1 MSRSRRQSLVGAVLA
16 ASFRPDRQGR
26 LLLSERLPERL
37 PVPGN
42 ERAREAW
49 AGIVQAQ
56 ARCRENG
63 VVDAY
68 GFAGLVRTLHRELA
82 AGEVTS
88 EVRFRVLT
96 ALAFGPWK
104 ITTSGGLPWGEPL
117 RPDDELRGHWE
128 RWARHEPPSPARE
141 WGEADWAVQRFEK
154 GLDAVEAFHA
164 AATEREHRR
173 EQRTLQT
180 IREA

>member
-1 MSRSRRQSLVGAVLA
+1 MSRSRKQSLLAAVLA
-16 ASFRPDRQGR
+16 QSFRPDRQGR

-56 ARCRENG
+56 ARYRENG
-63 VVDAY
+63 AADTY
-68 GFAGLVRTLHRELA
+68 GFSRLVRALHRELA
-82 AGEVTS
+82 AS
-88 EVRFRVLT
+88 EIPSLERFVILDC
-96 ALAFGPWK
+96 LAFGPWRV
-104 ITTSGGLPWGEPL
+104 TSPAGPVGEPL
-117 RPDDELRGHWE
+117 RSDEELHAHWE
-128 RWARHEPPSPARE
+128 GWAKLEQPSPARE

-164 AATEREHRR
+164 AATEGEHRR
-173 EQRTLQT
+173 EQRTLHT